1 MASWHVLVYR
11 LTRPPAHRGESGIVL
26 LTSRVSVE
34 IVQKAVVL
42 AASILVAV
50 SAPRALAVRVAQ
62 VCGMDACRDR
72 ARSGFRDLQ
81 PSAADCSGGAETSN
95 GFFIE
100 MLDCVISDRDD
111 ELIDPSRSNLPASSW
126 EIVSAL
132 NGVMRPE

>member
-1 MASWHVLVYR
+1 M
-11 LTRPPAHRGESGIVL
+11 L

-34 IVQKAVVL
+34 MVQKAAVL

-100 MLDCVISDRDD
+100 MLDCVVSDRAAPLYETHGCTD
-111 ELIDPSRSNLPASSW
+111 LGV
-126 EIVSAL
+126 EISFVGGRHSADRI
-132 NGVMRPE
+132 GF